1 MAGRAPAGRR
11 APGPAPALELRWS
24 GSHRRREPLNGL
36 VMLALLAILCAY
48 LVTRVM
54 RRIGLGMSR
63 NNTFGLMFVFVVVV
77 LMLWGQ
83 TIK

>member
-1 MAGRAPAGRR
+1 
-11 APGPAPALELRWS
+11 
-24 GSHRRREPLNGL
+24 LNGL
-36 VMLALLAILCAY
+36 VVLALLAILCAY

-54 RRIGLGMSR
+54 RRVGLGMSR